1 MSNNLD
7 IRDLYVDIQKDIYTS
22 LYAKEGEVG
31 SRGLRVFLLNNGSVM
46 DTSDMELYLYAKTK
60 KGEVYRQKASPVSG
74 ANGIF
79 QLLYPANMLK
89 AGELESELRLTKDN
103 GSYVV
108 ASKTF
113 TITVGKAIIS
123 EDMIDGSNDPDF
135 LSILIDILDKIESGE
150 LKGEKGDK
158 GDPGYTD
165 VNKENIEAALGY
177 TPANQ
182 EDVDEL
188 FTLVSNG
195 KALIAAAITD
205 MGVET
210 SSSDTF
216 QTMSDNIRAIQSG
229 TVIGLDTSLISSTY
243 EMFKDSPLTSLDLSF
258 FDTSNVRNMGYMFN
272 NASAEHLDLSSFDTS
287 KVENMESMFYQAKA
301 KTIDI
306 SSFDTSSVN
315 NMTAMFSDMPN
326 LLELDVSHFDT
337 SNVMSMNSM
346 FHKLDVGEIDLS
358 NFNTENVED
367 FFAMFNSAKI
377 DNLDL
382 SSFNMY
388 NAWEASQMFE
398 NFEGNNLTLPTDIY
412 IGILMFTGAKINEL
426 DFTSYNIIRLPY
438 YLGELFMG
446 FEGDLVNISNWNVD
460 DPDSYHYST
469 SSMFEGAKIDN
480 LIMTGLGFYS
490 IEDISYMFKN
500 AEIPNLNLSDFAPD
514 YVDESVGMFEG
525 FKGDGLILPHFGGV
539 EIFDDFFRNA
549 VIDEILFEC
558 GYLMSGVSMFEGT
571 QTQTIDMSTMD
582 SHNVSSDNEDF
593 INMFAGC
600 TATVIYVGDEDLKNQ
615 FEDPLVN
622 PDNIPIEVK

>member
-1 MSNNLD
+1 MSNLD

-31 SRGLRVFLLNNGSVM
+31 SRGLRVFLLNNGSIM
-46 DTSDMELYLYAKTK
+46 DTEGMELYLYGKTK
-60 KGEVYRQKASPVSG
+60 DGKVYRHKATPVSG
-74 ANGIF
+74 ANGVF

-89 AGELESELRLTKDN
+89 AGEIEAELRLTN

-113 TITVGKAIIS
+113 TITVDKAILS

-135 LSILIDILDKIESGE
+135 LSMLIDILDKIERGE

-177 TPANQ
+177 TPAKQ

-195 KALIAAAITD
+195 KTLIAAAITD
-205 MGVET
+205 MGIET

-216 QTMSDNIRAIQSG
+216 QTMADNIRSIQSG

-243 EMFKDSPLTSLDLSF
+243 EMFKDSPLTELDLSF
-258 FDTSNVRNMGYMFN
+258 FNTSNVKNMGYMFN

-287 KVENMESMFYQAKA
+287 KVENMESMFYQSKA
-301 KTIDI
+301 KTINI
-306 SSFDTSSVN
+306 SSFDTSSVK
-315 NMTAMFSDMPN
+315 NMAAMFSDMPN
-326 LLELDVSHFDT
+326 LQELDVSHFDT
-337 SNVMSMNSM
+337 SNVINMSSM
-346 FHKLDVGEIDLS
+346 FYKLDAGEIDLS

-367 FFAMFNSAKI
+367 FSAMFEGAKI

-382 SSFNMY
+382 SNFNMY
-388 NAWEASQMFE
+388 NSLNASQMFE
-398 NFEGNNLTLPTDIY
+398 NFEGNNLILPTDVY
-412 IGILMFTGAKINEL
+412 IDIDMFTGAKINEL
-426 DFTSYNIIRLPY
+426 DFTSYNVIRLPY

-446 FEGDLVNISNWNVD
+446 FEGNLVNISNWNVD
-460 DPDSYHYST
+460 DPNSWHWST

-490 IEDISYMFKN
+490 IEDISYMFKD
-500 AEIPNLNLSDFAPD
+500 AEIPNLDLSDFAPD
-514 YVDESVGMFEG
+514 YVYESVGMFEG

-539 EIFDDFFRNA
+539 EIFDDFFKNA
-549 VIDEILFEC
+549 VIDEISFEC

-571 QTQTIDMSTMD
+571 QTQIIDMSTMD
-582 SHNVSSDNEDF
+582 SYNVNSDNDDF

-600 TATVIYVGDEDLKNQ
+600 TATVIYVGDEDLKSQ